1 MAILKIAT
9 LGNPIL
15 RRVAEPIPPGD
26 ILGDDIQK
34 LIADMR
40 ETMEDYDGV
49 GLAAPQVHRPVR
61 LVILMQSKQE
71 LVLINPVITPLTDRV
86 VRSFEGCL
94 SVPEMRAA
102 VDRVQKVRVQAL
114 NERGEALDFIAENFN
129 AIVVQHE
136 CDHLDATL
144 YIDRCDTKTLAFL
157 NNYRK
162 FGPLDPDF
170 RDDDDSEDG
179 EYDDGEE

>member
-15 RRVAEPIPPGD
+15 RRVAEPVPPGD

-61 LVILMQSKQE
+61 LVILMQ
-71 LVLINPVITPLTDRV
+71 
-86 VRSFEGCL
+86 
-94 SVPEMRAA
+94 
-102 VDRVQKVRVQAL
+102 
-114 NERGEALDFIAENFN
+114 
-129 AIVVQHE
+129 
-136 CDHLDATL
+136 
-144 YIDRCDTKTLAFL
+144 
-157 NNYRK
+157 
-162 FGPLDPDF
+162 
-170 RDDDDSEDG
+170 
-179 EYDDGEE
+179 

>member
-1 MAILKIAT
+1 MSL
-9 LGNPIL
+9 
-15 RRVAEPIPPGD
+15 EPIPPATSSATTSS
-26 ILGDDIQK
+26 K

-61 LVILMQSKQE
+61 LVILVQSKQE
-71 LVLINPVITPLTDRV
+71 LVLINPVITLLTDRV
-86 VRSFEGCL
+86 VRSFEGRL
-94 SVPEMRAA
+94 SVPGMRAA
-102 VDRVQKVRVQAL
+102 VDRAQKVRVQAL

-144 YIDRCDTKTLAFL
+144 YIDRCDTKTLAFPQQL
-157 NNYRK
+157 PQVR
-162 FGPLDPDF
+162 PL
-170 RDDDDSEDG
+170 
-179 EYDDGEE
+179 